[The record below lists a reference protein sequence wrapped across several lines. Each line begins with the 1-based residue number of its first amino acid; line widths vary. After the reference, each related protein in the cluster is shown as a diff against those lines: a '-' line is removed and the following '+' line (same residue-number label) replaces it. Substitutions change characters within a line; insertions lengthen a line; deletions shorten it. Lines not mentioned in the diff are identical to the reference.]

1 MFTPR
6 FMPCPEC
13 GDSVDFAYAEEH
25 VCPTLK
31 QQTVYPLVQKEDVA
45 PAPSAER
52 APSEPTPSE
61 AVTSADVEADLQR
74 YLETAAGRFESW
86 LAALQVRAAG

>member
-13 GDSVDFAYAEEH
+13 GSSIDFAYAEEH
-25 VCPTLK
+25 VCPTAK
-31 QQTVYPLVQKEDVA
+31 QQTVYPMVQQQDVA
-45 PAPSAER
+45 PA
-52 APSEPTPSE
+52 EPTASE
-61 AVTSADVEADLQR
+61 AVTSADVEAELQR

>member
-13 GDSVDFAYAEEH
+13 GSSVDFAYAEEH
-25 VCPTLK
+25 VCPTVK
-31 QQTVYPLVQKEDVA
+31 QQTVYPLVQEQDVE
-45 PAPSAER
+45 PA
-52 APSEPTPSE
+52 EPAPSE
-61 AVTSADVEADLQR
+61 AVTSADVEAELQR

>member
-6 FMPCPEC
+6 FMPCPDC
-13 GDSVDFAYAEEH
+13 GSSVDFAYAEEH
-25 VCPTLK
+25 VCPPA
-31 QQTVYPLVQKEDVA
+31 QSQTERPLVTVQDDA
-45 PAPSAER
+45 DPAASA
-52 APSEPTPSE
+52 AATASE
-61 AVTSADVEADLQR
+61 AVSSADVEAELQR

>member
-6 FMPCPEC
+6 FMPCPSC
-13 GDSVDFAYAEEH
+13 GSSVDFAYADEH
-25 VCPTLK
+25 VCLSGQAKAEPETA
-31 QQTVYPLVQKEDVA
+31 QQETVQQETA
-45 PAPSAER
+45 QQE
-52 APSEPTPSE
+52 TI
-61 AVTSADVEADLQR
+61 TSADVEAELHR

>member
-13 GDSVDFAYAEEH
+13 GASVDFAYAEQH
-25 VCPTLK
+25 VCSQSKP
-31 QQTVYPLVQKEDVA
+31 QAVHPLVQEDDGAA
-45 PAPSAER
+45 PAPSAGP
-52 APSEPTPSE
+52 APSE
-61 AVTSADVEADLQR
+61 AVTSADVEAELQR